1 MGSLC
6 QVNSS
11 YDSILCFLGL
21 EACWI
26 QEHSV
31 EEDIRTS
38 LTDLPL
44 NVLLSHL
51 PCMCL
56 SISLYMVSFAFKLIS
71 VYTKFSRKNKL
82 VWLIHGLLHE
92 TPLRCALFALLP
104 VPFLPALA
112 FYPSPLTVVEKMSS
126 ERFWLLVSVL
136 VGDDRLF
143 FSGEWCLTHPSITL
157 SCPVDS
163 CYSLWRSQSV
173 GPDEQ
178 GLLHLTGRFLSTWN
192 HYRDKSRRW
201 KGSVKW
207 KFSRFVHIIVKH
219 CWIFG
224 CPSCCPLS
232 VEVNIASWT
241 DALIF
246 SASLQISQG
255 DRKLWWFH
263 NSLQGIC
270 FLSDKYSL
278 TKGSTWRKMP
288 CGGCNWA
295 MCSHWE
301 GMRSILSS
309 AKPWWAE
316 QSFLR
321 FWGIVCRHGLWV
333 GQGVRVVCGGCAAL
347 GSGVWWSDGMWSWA
361 GCAVVWPFFCPG
373 GSAGEM
379 HWAMFV
385 FCADYCYL
393 NRVSLPFLFL
403 LGLCGPGSV
412 FSILCSLAERD

>member
-1 MGSLC
+1 MLSHVTMRAEGGTVATDQKYIFHTFPRAENVTRHWKHLPCKC
-6 QVNSS
+6 QYLGDSVISELQAGFLITNAVRFIFQAPGIASWQYTLLQLQVKESSELHYTSSPEHCWDGFPLSGLNSS

-71 VYTKFSRKNKL
+71 VYTKFSRKTKL

-112 FYPSPLTVVEKMSS
+112 FYPSPLTVVEKMSC

-136 VGDDRLF
+136 VGDHRLF

-201 KGSVKW
+201 KGFVKW

-278 TKGSTWRKMP
+278 TKGSTWR
-288 CGGCNWA
+288 
-295 MCSHWE
+295 
-301 GMRSILSS
+301 
-309 AKPWWAE
+309 
-316 QSFLR
+316 
-321 FWGIVCRHGLWV
+321 
-333 GQGVRVVCGGCAAL
+333 
-347 GSGVWWSDGMWSWA
+347 
-361 GCAVVWPFFCPG
+361 
-373 GSAGEM
+373 
-379 HWAMFV
+379 
-385 FCADYCYL
+385 
-393 NRVSLPFLFL
+393 
-403 LGLCGPGSV
+403 
-412 FSILCSLAERD
+412 